1 VGNRTQPGNAPQF
14 ALVAPNNQ
22 VLAFLHSTPQ
32 VGDLSPYLNREVGIN
47 GSNWSRPGQQMNVY
61 SVTQIA
67 PLDGQAMRDSS
78 TPQFAMPTQ
87 QPLSGQPFP
96 SQPAPVQPV
105 PGQHMVSQGN
115 WQPRQHAG
123 DPANGSMNQPI
134 PSQFGG
140 NAPGGIQPVNGEQL
154 NFSDEYPQQDIP
166 QGNRQGYPVQGMN
179 PSFSAYPPNQAMPQ
193 QNQFQY
199 ASPDQFQGGVMQNQS
214 APPQTPNNLSMQHLE
229 QIEQHFSQPSSE
241 GEWQPATQM
250 PQSQSQAV
258 QRGNVIHRPPQ
269 YSNQGQHS
277 NQKRSWWP
285 FGRKNQT
292 TNQMTPLNPLP

>member
-1 VGNRTQPGNAPQF
+1 
-14 ALVAPNNQ
+14 
-22 VLAFLHSTPQ
+22 
-32 VGDLSPYLNREVGIN
+32 
-47 GSNWSRPGQQMNVY
+47 
-61 SVTQIA
+61 
-67 PLDGQAMRDSS
+67 
-78 TPQFAMPTQ
+78 
-87 QPLSGQPFP
+87 
-96 SQPAPVQPV
+96 
-105 PGQHMVSQGN
+105 MVSQGN